1 MAQAPRALAS
11 LLSYQG
17 IPVWRHIVVI
27 KWTLQIASAVTV
39 VALVAWFFSNIAS
52 AVEERNI
59 PYGFDFLSRE
69 YQTPIGEHF
78 VPYESDDSFGYALF
92 VAATNTAIV
101 AVIGVVL
108 ATALGIFI
116 GVARLSSNWLVARI
130 AGAYVEFFRNVPLLI
145 QLLFWFYIV
154 LSLPPTRNTHVLFER
169 VYVNNAGVSI
179 PWALP
184 TGGSGLMAWD
194 AWLWLALAV
203 AGVVAGVIVHR
214 KLTRREIESGHASY
228 PLISGVGTAVV
239 VGAAS
244 WVILMIVNG
253 EAPFAIST
261 PAPAGAFGRIA
272 GGFTV
277 RAGLFVLLIGLVIYT
292 AAFIAEI
299 VRAGIQSVRKGQ
311 VEAALAMGL
320 TPIGALRLVIFPQA
334 LRVIV
339 PPLINQYLN
348 LTKNSSLGGAIGY
361 SELTSVTI
369 TMTQTAPAISLFLL
383 ITGVY
388 LAMSLTWSL
397 IGNLYNWRTGFRG
410 G

>member
-1 MAQAPRALAS
+1 MAQAPRV
-11 LLSYQG
+11 LSYQG
-17 IPVWRHIVVI
+17 IPVWRHIVI
-27 KWTLQIASAVTV
+27 IQWTLQIASAVLV
-39 VALVAWFFSNIAS
+39 VALVAWFFSNIAG
-52 AVEERNI
+52 AIQDRNI

-78 VPYESDDSFGYALF
+78 IPYEPSDTFGYALF
-92 VAATNTAIV
+92 VATTNTAIV
-101 AVIGVVL
+101 AVVGVAL
-108 ATALGIFI
+108 ATALGIAV

-154 LSLPPTRNTHVLFER
+154 LSLPPTRNTHVLFGR
-169 VYVNNAGVSI
+169 VYINNAGVSI
-179 PWALP
+179 PWPLP
-184 TGGSGLMAWD
+184 TSNA
-194 AWLWLALAV
+194 AYLWMVVAVIAV
-203 AGVVAGVIVHR
+203 AVGVAAHR
-214 KLTRREIESGHASY
+214 TLTRREIESGRASY
-228 PLISGVGTAVV
+228 PLISGAAAAVLIG
-239 VGAAS
+239 GAA

-253 EAPFAIST
+253 QAPLAVSD
-261 PAPAGAFGRIA
+261 PAPQGAFGRIA

-311 VEAALAMGL
+311 LEAARALGL
-320 TPIGALRLVIFPQA
+320 SPIGVLRLVTFPQA
-334 LRVIV
+334 LRVII
-339 PPLINQYLN
+339 PPLISQYLN

-383 ITGVY
+383 IMAAY
-388 LAMSLTWSL
+388 LAMSLAWSL
-397 IGNLYNWRTGFRG
+397 VGNIYNWRIGFKG
-410 G
+410 A

>member
-1 MAQAPRALAS
+1 MAQAPRVLT
-11 LLSYQG
+11 YQG

-27 KWTLQIASAVTV
+27 KWTLQSASAVIV
-39 VALVAWFFSNIAS
+39 VALVAWFFNNIVS
-52 AVEERNI
+52 AIEERNI
-59 PYGFDFLSRE
+59 PAGFGFLSRE

-78 VPYESDDSFGYALF
+78 IPYESDDTFGYALF
-92 VAATNTAIV
+92 VAATNTALV

-108 ATALGIFI
+108 ATGLGILI

-154 LSLPPTRNTHVLFER
+154 LSLPPTRNTHVLFDR

-179 PWALP
+179 PWPLP
-184 TGGSGLMAWD
+184 TGGSGLDAWS
-194 AWLWLALAV
+194 AWLWLALAAV
-203 AGVVAGVIVHR
+203 GVAAGVVIHR
-214 KLTRREIESGHASY
+214 ALTRREIETGHASY
-228 PLISGVGTAVV
+228 PLISGVGAAVA
-239 VGAAS
+239 VGAVS
-244 WVILMIVNG
+244 WIILMIVNG
-253 EAPFAIST
+253 AAPLAIST

-272 GGFTV
+272 DGFTV

-311 VEAALAMGL
+311 IEAARAVGL
-320 TPIGALRLVIFPQA
+320 TPIGVLRLVTFPQA

-339 PPLINQYLN
+339 PPLISQYLN

-361 SELTSVTI
+361 SDLTSVTI

-397 IGNLYNWRTGFRG
+397 IGNLYNWRTGFKG
-410 G
+410 A

>member
-1 MAQAPRALAS
+1 
-11 LLSYQG
+11 
-17 IPVWRHIVVI
+17 
-27 KWTLQIASAVTV
+27 
-39 VALVAWFFSNIAS
+39 
-52 AVEERNI
+52 
-59 PYGFDFLSRE
+59 
-69 YQTPIGEHF
+69 
-78 VPYESDDSFGYALF
+78 
-92 VAATNTAIV
+92 
-101 AVIGVVL
+101 
-108 ATALGIFI
+108 
-116 GVARLSSNWLVARI
+116 
-130 AGAYVEFFRNVPLLI
+130 
-145 QLLFWFYIV
+145 
-154 LSLPPTRNTHVLFER
+154 
-169 VYVNNAGVSI
+169 
-179 PWALP
+179 
-184 TGGSGLMAWD
+184 MAWD
-194 AWLWLALAV
+194 AWLWLALAA

-214 KLTRREIESGHASY
+214 KLTRREIESGHTSY

-311 VEAALAMGL
+311 VEAALATGL

>member
-1 MAQAPRALAS
+1 MAQAPRVLT
-11 LLSYQG
+11 YQG

-27 KWTLQIASAVTV
+27 KWTLQIASAVIV
-39 VALVAWFFSNIAS
+39 VALVAWFFNNIVS
-52 AVEERNI
+52 AIEERNI
-59 PYGFDFLSRE
+59 PAGFGFLSRE

-78 VPYESDDSFGYALF
+78 IPYESDDTFGYALF
-92 VAATNTAIV
+92 VAATNTALV

-108 ATALGIFI
+108 ATGLGILI

-154 LSLPPTRNTHVLFER
+154 LSLPPTRNTHVLFDR

-179 PWALP
+179 PWPLP
-184 TGGSGLMAWD
+184 TGGSGLDAWS
-194 AWLWLALAV
+194 AWLWLALAAV
-203 AGVVAGVIVHR
+203 GVAAGVVIHR
-214 KLTRREIESGHASY
+214 ALTRREIETGRASY
-228 PLISGVGTAVV
+228 PLISGVGAAVA
-239 VGAAS
+239 VGAVS
-244 WVILMIVNG
+244 WIILMIVNG
-253 EAPFAIST
+253 AAPLAIST

-272 GGFTV
+272 DGFTV

-311 VEAALAMGL
+311 IEAARAVGL
-320 TPIGALRLVIFPQA
+320 TPIGVLRLVTFPQA

-339 PPLINQYLN
+339 PPLISQYLN

-361 SELTSVTI
+361 SDLTSVTI

-397 IGNLYNWRTGFRG
+397 IGNLYNWRTGFKG
-410 G
+410 A